1 VTHLPFTVMLDYD
14 PGNVLKVY
22 YLKAC
27 DMRSSLKC
35 SYLLLSIESTQNL
48 FGSERCPGV
57 GLIQYLRLSC
67 SHVALYLYV
76 FGTYQMIHCCSLE

>member
-1 VTHLPFTVMLDYD
+1 MTRLPFAFVLDYD
-14 PGNVLKVY
+14 LGNMLKVF

-35 SYLLLSIESTQNL
+35 FYLLLSIESTQNL

-57 GLIQYLRLSC
+57 GPIQYLRLSC
-67 SHVALYLYV
+67 LRVTLYLYV
-76 FGTYQMIHCCSLE
+76 FGTYRMVHCYSLE

>member
-1 VTHLPFTVMLDYD
+1 MTHLPFAVMLDYD
-14 PGNVLKVY
+14 LGNVLKVF

-35 SYLLLSIESTQNL
+35 SCLLLSIESIQKM

-57 GLIQYLRLSC
+57 GPIQYLRLSC

-76 FGTYQMIHCCSLE
+76 FGTYRMIHCYSLE

>member
-1 VTHLPFTVMLDYD
+1 MTHLPFAVVLDYD
-14 PGNVLKVY
+14 PGNVLKVS

-57 GLIQYLRLSC
+57 GVNSVLETFLLTCGFLLVCLWYLQDDTL
-67 SHVALYLYV
+67 L
-76 FGTYQMIHCCSLE
+76 